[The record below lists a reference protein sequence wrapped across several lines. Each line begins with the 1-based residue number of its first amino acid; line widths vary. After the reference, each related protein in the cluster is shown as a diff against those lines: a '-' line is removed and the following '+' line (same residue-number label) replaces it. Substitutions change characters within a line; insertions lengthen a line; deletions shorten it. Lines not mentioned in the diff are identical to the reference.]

1 MLRNRNFLS
10 KVLLVL
16 FILSIVLTSALILCS
31 LNHECIGEGCTICY
45 EINLAK
51 NIFSN
56 LLILALL
63 FIFSRVIIGSTR
75 YLKNNVF
82 FYYHLTPIE
91 LKVKISE

>member
-1 MLRNRNFLS
+1 MLRNRSFLS

-56 LLILALL
+56 LLIFMIDVLY
-63 FIFSRVIIGSTR
+63 FQ
-75 YLKNNVF
+75 NVF
-82 FYYHLTPIE
+82 LSC
-91 LKVKISE
+91 KKISEKREFIYD

>member
-1 MLRNRNFLS
+1 MLRNRSFLS

-51 NIFSN
+51 
-56 LLILALL
+56 
-63 FIFSRVIIGSTR
+63 
-75 YLKNNVF
+75 K
-82 FYYHLTPIE
+82 
-91 LKVKISE
+91 